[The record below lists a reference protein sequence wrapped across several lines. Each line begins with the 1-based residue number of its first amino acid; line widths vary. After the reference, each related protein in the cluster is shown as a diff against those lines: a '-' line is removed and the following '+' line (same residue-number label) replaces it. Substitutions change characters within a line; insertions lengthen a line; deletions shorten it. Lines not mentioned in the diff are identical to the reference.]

1 MSETVLGPGDRPW
14 AEREYGRIR
23 INESLAGELL
33 LILTEQLDNLHVIRD
48 QIKENE
54 RGLTEIN
61 RRIRRTATIRT
72 LLHGMMH
79 EKGWCACAE

>member
-1 MSETVLGPGDRPW
+1 VSEPVLGPDDRPW
-14 AEREYGRIR
+14 AAREYGRIR
-23 INESLAGELL
+23 VNESLAGELL
-33 LILTEQLDNLHVIRD
+33 QILTETLDNLHEVRISL
-48 QIKENE
+48 KETE

-61 RRIRRTATIRT
+61 RRIRRAGVLRN